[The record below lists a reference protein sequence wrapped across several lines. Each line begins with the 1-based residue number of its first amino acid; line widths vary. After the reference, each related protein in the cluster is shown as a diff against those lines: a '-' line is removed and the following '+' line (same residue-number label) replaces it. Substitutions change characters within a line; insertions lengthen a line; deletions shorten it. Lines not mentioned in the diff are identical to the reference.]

1 MSKPKPPPVK
11 AGDLRLHPRGYY
23 VRVVKV
29 SQSWVKGKV
38 CLYVPEPW
46 QAGSR
51 AVEISVDRVI
61 KYPLQG

>member
-29 SQSWVKGKV
+29 RQDWGVKV